1 MMTVHQLKEITS
13 ILKIN
18 CLSVDNFYALTAH
31 TKAENVSKKA
41 IETNG
46 TTVDFL
52 PAILY
57 ADNGGVGHVGIA
69 IGGPSKYKTCYDN
82 DTLYRSLLLL
92 AVEPE
97 VPVPQAQP

>member
-1 MMTVHQLKEITS
+1 MMTVAQLKEVAS

-18 CLSVDNFYALTAH
+18 CLHVDNFYALTAN

-41 IETNG
+41 IEING
-46 TTVDFL
+46 STVDFL

-57 ADNGGVGHVGIA
+57 ADNGKEGHVGIA

-82 DTLYRSLLLL
+82 DALYRALIHL
-92 AVEPE
+92 AVVPE
-97 VPVPQAQP
+97 VQIP